1 MCRRPERDKLMEKE
15 SSTATRAEQILAG
28 SPSAPISVAPTS
40 QLLVVP
46 SPAFRCGTCA
56 CSPLA
61 REHIFLLAPAPPLL
75 PWVFSVS

>member
-15 SSTATRAEQILAG
+15 SSTATRAEQIVAG

-46 SPAFRCGTCA
+46 SPAFR
-56 CSPLA
+56 
-61 REHIFLLAPAPPLL
+61 
-75 PWVFSVS
+75 